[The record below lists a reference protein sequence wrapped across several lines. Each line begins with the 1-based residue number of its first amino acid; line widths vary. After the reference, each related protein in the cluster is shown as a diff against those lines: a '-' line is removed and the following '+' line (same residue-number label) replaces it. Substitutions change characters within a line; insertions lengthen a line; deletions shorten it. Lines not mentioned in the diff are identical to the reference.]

1 MNLKMSDIAKMADVS
16 VSAVSIAIN
25 GKKGISQ
32 KTREKIFQ
40 VINDTGYEPLRKRKK
55 GGVRKVASCDLIII
69 SDENGIVNRNYYT
82 LPFFDHLVANLT
94 QSVTGFGAN
103 LRIDNLKINFLK
115 QNLDT
120 LLKTRPITTAVILG
134 TDLTRQQV
142 KYINSKI
149 QHVVF
154 LDTYFEDLDCDF
166 VTMDNYHATYKAAEF
181 IIDKGFTKI
190 GYAASTKENA
200 NFLMRRAGFFT
211 ALDEHHIT
219 IARENFYKINP
230 IDLTSSSQLRGFL
243 TKKLPEVIFCETDYM
258 ALRIIQECRKYGFK
272 IPKDLKIMGFDD
284 IGEAS
289 LVHPGLTTV
298 HVPIDQIVNQVIF
311 QLQSQVADPE
321 WQAQKSLI
329 GTKIITRETL

>member
-1 MNLKMSDIAKMADVS
+1 MSLKMSDVAKLANVS
-16 VSAVSIAIN
+16 VSAVSIALN
-25 GKKGISQ
+25 GKEGISK
-32 KTREKIFQ
+32 KTREKIFK

-55 GGVRKVASCDLIII
+55 GGIRKVASCDLIIV

-103 LRIDNLKINFLK
+103 LRIDNLKINQLK
-115 QNLDT
+115 LDLDT
-120 LLKTRPITTAVILG
+120 LLKTRPVTTAIVLG
-134 TDLTRQQV
+134 TDLTREQV
-142 KYINSKI
+142 KYIDERI

-181 IIDKGFTKI
+181 IVDKGFTKI

-200 NFLMRRAGFFT
+200 NFLMRRAGFFS
-211 ALDEHHIT
+211 ALDKCKIT
-219 IARENFYKINP
+219 IALKNFYKINP
-230 IDLTSSSQLRGFL
+230 ADLTPNSQLRGFSI
-243 TKKLPEVIFCETDYM
+243 KKLPEVIFCETDYM
-258 ALRIIQECRKYGFK
+258 ALRIMQECSKHGVK
-272 IPKDLKIMGFDD
+272 IPRDVKIMGFDD

-289 LVHPGLTTV
+289 LIHPSLTTV
-298 HVPIDQIVNQVIF
+298 HVPLDQIVDQVIF
-311 QLQSQVADPE
+311 QLQSQVATSS

-329 GTKIITRETL
+329 GTNIVERQSL